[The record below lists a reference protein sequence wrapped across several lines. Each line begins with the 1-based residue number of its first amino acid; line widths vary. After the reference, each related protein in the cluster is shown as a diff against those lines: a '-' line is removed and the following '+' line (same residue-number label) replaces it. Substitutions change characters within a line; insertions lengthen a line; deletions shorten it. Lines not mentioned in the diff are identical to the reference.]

1 MFMDE
6 LTPVVRELAGH
17 PIAFLG
23 GFVSGVLRLN
33 LADDPVKS
41 WLEQQG
47 GFTPTQTSSF
57 GQNSSQSNGNGPQQ
71 ISID

>member
-1 MFMDE
+1 MFITE
-6 LTPVVRELAGH
+6 LSPIVKELAQH
-17 PIAFLG
+17 PVSFLG

-41 WLEQQG
+41 WLNKQTG
-47 GFTPTQTSSF
+47 STTSSIPTTDA
-57 GQNSSQSNGNGPQQ
+57 QNGKANGPQQ

>member
-23 GFVSGVLRLN
+23 GFVSGLLRLN
-33 LADDPVKS
+33 LADDPVKN
-41 WLEQQG
+41 WLEQQAG
-47 GFTPTQTSSF
+47 VTIAQPSA
-57 GQNSSQSNGNGPQQ
+57 SSQTNGNGSGPKQ

>member
-23 GFVSGVLRLN
+23 GFVSGLLRLN
-33 LADDPVKS
+33 LADEPVKS
-41 WLEQQG
+41 WLEQHG
-47 GFTPTQTSSF
+47 VEPIQTSSL
-57 GQNSSQSNGNGPQQ
+57 SQTNGNGNGPQQ